1 LNELL
6 PYHCVWFALT
16 FRRMDGTEV
25 DVRRWFKKKPEL
37 PRTMTQRMAQSLLE
51 ANGWKRTLGGKH
63 VVKMEKEG
71 RRPITLPSCNGAA
84 YSVGLTSR
92 ILTQAGL
99 K

>member
-1 LNELL
+1 
-6 PYHCVWFALT
+6 
-16 FRRMDGTEV
+16 MDGTEV
-25 DVRRWFKKKPEL
+25 DVPRWFKRRQQI
-37 PRTMTQRMAQSLLE
+37 PRTMNQREAQALLE
-51 ANGWKRTLGGKH
+51 SNGWKRTLGGKH

-71 RRPITLPSCNGAA
+71 RRPITLPSCNGEQ